1 MAQNTVDW
9 SDTIFDINKWEEI
22 GDTTESREI
31 MKVVYYIMSIILYII
46 SFKYLFENKNTEYSA
61 YIFLF
66 ILNSISPF
74 LWIEDFRRILNGLN
88 INPLKNPSKNL
99 LMTLKSFSMGI
110 SSILVFISFLLVIT
124 TNERIRKMK
133 MKMEGDDNNISDLDV
148 KFIDYK
154 EYKDKVIL
162 ITFVSIIVIMW
173 AMIGETFSSSNTMFS
188 SFNKDDFFTK
198 LPLAESGFIKII
210 KWLLDQPYAIIQNIE
225 QYIHNFSS
233 KIKLEPMVKMVAT
246 YCVTFIVTFF
256 GLFVRIPKRPEEIK
270 NKMDRFKVINMS
282 NVFTPVFYRRFEQ
295 YKHLSLFTWGTIISL
310 FIGWIFYLGRASI
323 IPLTSFRKKC
333 TIGGYCVLVACVFA
347 GLFGGGKKLGVQET
361 KVLVMSV
368 LAFMMAVLGT
378 PVVTGLLSIL
388 NKVSYGL
395 IARMYNGLL
404 SFNSI
409 KNLCNGL
416 ANSSIKNFVSNFISY
431 FKIDTTFGLSILSFI
446 AIFFGVMISSTTKI
460 VTNPLDRKLKTNK
473 IGRSTNTVTNT
484 DIRWIDHP
492 KSMRL
497 FMVVLVCMLISL
509 VLALSMNYKIFTHIY
524 TLIKSLLEMTVV
536 YIAPFGIIAIAIMNF
551 VFSKKNHDKILN
563 RIPTDT

>member
-133 MKMEGDDNNISDLDV
+133 MKMEGEGNNISDLDV

-198 LPLAESGFIKII
+198 LPLAESGFMKII

-310 FIGWIFYLGRASI
+310 FIGWILYYFRVYILSD
-323 IPLTSFRKKC
+323 LTGIWKNGA
-333 TIGGYCVLVACVFA
+333 IGIYGLLVVGVFA
-347 GLFGGGKKLGVQET
+347 GLFGGGAKKLGVQET

-395 IARMYNGLL
+395 IANL
-404 SFNSI
+404 FNSEN
-409 KNLCNGL
+409 K
-416 ANSSIKNFVSNFISY
+416 SIVNKSISTPTFI
-431 FKIDTTFGLSILSFI
+431 LSILSFI
-446 AIFFGVMISSTTKI
+446 AIFFGVMISSTTRI
-460 VTNPLDRKLKTNK
+460 VTKPLDRRTKQIK
-473 IGRSTNTVTNT
+473 NT

>member
-9 SDTIFDINKWEEI
+9 SNTIFDINKWEEI
-22 GDTTESREI
+22 GNTTESREI

-74 LWIEDFRRILNGLN
+74 LWIEDFRRILNGLS

-133 MKMEGDDNNISDLDV
+133 MKMEGDGNNISDLDV
-148 KFIDYK
+148 KFIDNK
-154 EYKDKVIL
+154 ERKDKVIL
-162 ITFVSIIVIMW
+162 ISFVSIIVIIWTML
-173 AMIGETFSSSNTMFS
+173 GETFSSSNTIFS
-188 SFNKDDFFTK
+188 SFNKDEFSRQ
-198 LPLAESGFIKII
+198 LPLGESGFVKII
-210 KWLLDQPYAIIQNIE
+210 RWLLDQPYAIIQNIE

-233 KIKLEPMVKMVAT
+233 KINLEPMIKMAVA
-246 YCVTFIVTFF
+246 YCVSFIITFF
-256 GLFVRIPKRPEEIK
+256 GLFVRIPKHSEEIK

-310 FIGWIFYLGRASI
+310 FIGWIFYLGRGYILSD
-323 IPLTSFRKKC
+323 LTGIWKNGA
-333 TIGGYCVLVACVFA
+333 IGIYGILVVGIFS
-347 GLFGGGKKLGVQET
+347 GIFGGGAKLGVQET

-368 LAFMMAVLGT
+368 LAFIVAIIGT

-388 NKVSYGL
+388 NKASYGF
-395 IARMYNGLL
+395 IANLFSSENKEIMNK
-404 SFNSI
+404 SI
-409 KNLCNGL
+409 
-416 ANSSIKNFVSNFISY
+416 STPTFI
-431 FKIDTTFGLSILSFI
+431 LSIISFC
-446 AIFFGVMISSTTKI
+446 AIFFGIMISSSKRNITYS
-460 VTNPLDRKLKTNK
+460 LDRKLKTNK
-473 IGRSTNTVTNT
+473 KGKPTNTVKNT
-484 DIRWIDHP
+484 DIRWVDHP
-492 KSMRL
+492 KSMKL
-497 FMVVLVCMLISL
+497 FVVVLICMLISL
-509 VLALSMNYKIFTHIY
+509 ILALSMNYKIFTHIY

-563 RIPTDT
+563 RIPTDTNLR

>member
-22 GDTTESREI
+22 GDTTESREV

-88 INPLKNPSKNL
+88 INPLKNPNKNL

-110 SSILVFISFLLVIT
+110 SSIFVFISFLLVIT

-133 MKMEGDDNNISDLDV
+133 MKMEGEGNNISDLDV

-162 ITFVSIIVIMW
+162 ISFVSIIVIIW

-188 SFNKDDFFTK
+188 SFNKDEFFEK
-198 LPLAESGFIKII
+198 IPLAESGFTKII

-233 KIKLEPMVKMVAT
+233 KIKLEPMIKMVAT

-282 NVFTPVFYRRFEQ
+282 NIFTPVFYRRFEQ

-310 FIGWIFYLGRASI
+310 FIGWFFYYWRASI
-323 IPLTSFRKKC
+323 LPLTSFWKNC
-333 TIGGYCVLVACVFA
+333 TIGIYGILVVGVFA
-347 GLFGGGKKLGVQET
+347 GLFGGGAKLGVQET

-378 PVVTGLLSIL
+378 PVVTGLFSIL

-395 IARMYNGLL
+395 IGLIWNKL
-404 SFNSI
+404 LTFGNSTD
-409 KNLCNGL
+409 
-416 ANSSIKNFVSNFISY
+416 NSTPS
-431 FKIDTTFGLSILSFI
+431 FGLSILSFI

-473 IGRSTNTVTNT
+473 IGRPTNTVTNT

-563 RIPTDT
+563 RIPTDTKLR

>member
-1 MAQNTVDW
+1 MSQNTVDW
-9 SDTIFDINKWEEI
+9 SNTIFDINKWEEI

-31 MKVVYYIMSIILYII
+31 MKVVYYIMGIILYII

-88 INPLKNPSKNL
+88 INPLKNPNKNL

-133 MKMEGDDNNISDLDV
+133 MKMEGEGNNISDLDV

-188 SFNKDDFFTK
+188 SFNKDEFFAK

-210 KWLLDQPYAIIQNIE
+210 KWLLDQPYAIIQKIE

-310 FIGWIFYLGRASI
+310 FIGWILYYCRVYI
-323 IPLTSFRKKC
+323 IPLTSFWKNC
-333 TIGGYCVLVACVFA
+333 TIGGYCLLVVGVFA
-347 GLFGGGKKLGVQET
+347 GLFGGESKKKLGVQET

-395 IARMYNGLL
+395 IERLYAG
-404 SFNSI
+404 FGSI
-409 KNLCNGL
+409 GIDKF
-416 ANSSIKNFVSNFISY
+416 ASIIPQFIKINVSKFINF

-473 IGRSTNTVTNT
+473 IGKPTNTVTNT

-497 FMVVLVCMLISL
+497 FIVVLVCMLISL

>member
-88 INPLKNPSKNL
+88 INPLKNPNKNL

-133 MKMEGDDNNISDLDV
+133 MKIEGDGNNISDLDV

-188 SFNKDDFFTK
+188 SFNKDEFFK
-198 LPLAESGFIKII
+198 NVPLAESGFIKII

-310 FIGWIFYLGRASI
+310 FIGWILYYFRVYILSDLTGNWKNGAIGFYGLLIVG
-323 IPLTSFRKKC
+323 
-333 TIGGYCVLVACVFA
+333 VFA
-347 GLFGGGKKLGVQET
+347 GLFCGGKKLGVQET

-395 IARMYNGLL
+395 IGLIWNKL
-404 SFNSI
+404 LTFGKSTDDS
-409 KNLCNGL
+409 
-416 ANSSIKNFVSNFISY
+416 
-431 FKIDTTFGLSILSFI
+431 TPTFGLSILSFI
-446 AIFFGVMISSTTKI
+446 AIFVGVMISSTKRI
-460 VTNPLDRKLKTNK
+460 VTNPWDRKLKPDKSGKATNRVK
-473 IGRSTNTVTNT
+473 NT

>member
-88 INPLKNPSKNL
+88 INPLKNPNKNL

-133 MKMEGDDNNISDLDV
+133 MKMEGDNNNISDLDV

-310 FIGWIFYLGRASI
+310 FIGWFFYNFLRVYILSD
-323 IPLTSFRKKC
+323 LTGNSKNGA
-333 TIGGYCVLVACVFA
+333 IGFYGLLVVGVFA

-388 NKVSYGL
+388 NKVGYGL
-395 IARMYNGLL
+395 IANIINL
-404 SFNSI
+404 SDKSI
-409 KNLCNGL
+409 
-416 ANSSIKNFVSNFISY
+416 STPTFVA
-431 FKIDTTFGLSILSFI
+431 SILSFI
-446 AIFFGVMISSTTKI
+446 AIFFGVMISSTTRI
-460 VTNPLDRKLKTNK
+460 VTKPLDRRTKQIK
-473 IGRSTNTVTNT
+473 NT

>member
-9 SDTIFDINKWEEI
+9 SNTIFDINKWEEI

-188 SFNKDDFFTK
+188 SFNKDEFFTK

-310 FIGWIFYLGRASI
+310 FIGWILYYFRVYILSDLTGNWKNRAIGFYGL
-323 IPLTSFRKKC
+323 
-333 TIGGYCVLVACVFA
+333 LVVGVFA
-347 GLFGGGKKLGVQET
+347 GLFGGEAKLKLGVQET

-388 NKVSYGL
+388 NKASDGL
-395 IARMYNGLL
+395 IETLYNGFADLFKL
-404 SFNSI
+404 
-409 KNLCNGL
+409 
-416 ANSSIKNFVSNFISY
+416 NF
-431 FKIDTTFGLSILSFI
+431 KDTTFGLSILSFI

-473 IGRSTNTVTNT
+473 IGRPTNTVTNT

>member
-88 INPLKNPSKNL
+88 INPLNNPSKNL

-310 FIGWIFYLGRASI
+310 FIGWILYYFRVYILSD
-323 IPLTSFRKKC
+323 LTGNSKNGA
-333 TIGGYCVLVACVFA
+333 IGIYGLLVVGVFA
-347 GLFGGGKKLGVQET
+347 GLFGGEAKLKLGVQET

-388 NKVSYGL
+388 NKVGYGL
-395 IARMYNGLL
+395 IANMISL
-404 SFNSI
+404 SDKSI
-409 KNLCNGL
+409 
-416 ANSSIKNFVSNFISY
+416 STPTFVA
-431 FKIDTTFGLSILSFI
+431 SILSFI
-446 AIFFGVMISSTTKI
+446 AIFVGVMISSTTK
-460 VTNPLDRKLKTNK
+460 
-473 IGRSTNTVTNT
+473 
-484 DIRWIDHP
+484 WIDHP
-492 KSMRL
+492 KSIRL
-497 FMVVLVCMLISL
+497 FIVVLVCMLISL

>member
-88 INPLKNPSKNL
+88 INPLNNPSKNL

-310 FIGWIFYLGRASI
+310 FIGWFFYLWRASI
-323 IPLTSFRKKC
+323 LPLTSFWKNC
-333 TIGGYCVLVACVFA
+333 TIGFYCFLVVGVFA

-395 IARMYNGLL
+395 IANMYNNIATWL
-404 SFNSI
+404 NSNNAKI
-409 KNLCNGL
+409 GK
-416 ANSSIKNFVSNFISY
+416 SISTPTFVA
-431 FKIDTTFGLSILSFI
+431 SILSFI
-446 AIFFGVMISSTTKI
+446 AIFVGVMISSTTK
-460 VTNPLDRKLKTNK
+460 
-473 IGRSTNTVTNT
+473 
-484 DIRWIDHP
+484 WIDHP
-492 KSMRL
+492 KSIRL
-497 FMVVLVCMLISL
+497 FIVVLVCMLISL

-551 VFSKKNHDKILN
+551 VFSKMNHDKILN

>member
-1 MAQNTVDW
+1 MAENTVDW
-9 SDTIFDINKWEEI
+9 SNTIFDINKWEEI
-22 GDTTESREI
+22 GDTTESRDI

-74 LWIEDFRRILNGLN
+74 LWIEDFRRILNGLS

-133 MKMEGDDNNISDLDV
+133 MKTEGDGNNISDLDV
-148 KFIDYK
+148 KFIDNK

-162 ITFVSIIVIMW
+162 ITFVSIIVIIW
-173 AMIGETFSSSNTMFS
+173 AMLGETFSSSNTILS
-188 SFNKDDFFTK
+188 SFDKDEFFRQ
-198 LPLAESGFIKII
+198 LPLGESGFVKII
-210 KWLLDQPYAIIQNIE
+210 RWLLDQPYAIVQNIE
-225 QYIHNFSS
+225 QYIHIFSS

-310 FIGWIFYLGRASI
+310 FIGWILYYCRVYILSDLTGKWKNGAIGFYGM
-323 IPLTSFRKKC
+323 
-333 TIGGYCVLVACVFA
+333 LVVGVFA
-347 GLFGGGKKLGVQET
+347 GLFGGGAKLGVQET

-368 LAFMMAVLGT
+368 LAFIMAVLGT

-395 IARMYNGLL
+395 IANL
-404 SFNSI
+404 FNSENKLI
-409 KNLCNGL
+409 VNK
-416 ANSSIKNFVSNFISY
+416 SISTPTFI
-431 FKIDTTFGLSILSFI
+431 LSIISFV
-446 AIFFGVMISSTTKI
+446 AIFFGVMLSSTTSI
-460 VTNPLDRKLKTNK
+460 GTDPLDRKSKTNK
-473 IGRSTNTVTNT
+473 KGKPTNT
-484 DIRWIDHP
+484 RWVDQP
-492 KSMRL
+492 KSMKL
-497 FMVVLVCMLISL
+497 FVVVLICMLISL

-536 YIAPFGIIAIAIMNF
+536 YVAPFGIIAIAIMNF

-563 RIPTDT
+563 RIPTDTNLR

>member
-22 GDTTESREI
+22 GDTTESREV

-88 INPLKNPSKNL
+88 INPLKNPNKNL

-110 SSILVFISFLLVIT
+110 SSIFVFISFLLVIT

-133 MKMEGDDNNISDLDV
+133 MKMEGEGNNISDLDV

-162 ITFVSIIVIMW
+162 ISFVSIIVIIW

-188 SFNKDDFFTK
+188 SFNKDEFLEK
-198 LPLAESGFIKII
+198 IPLAESGFTKII

-233 KIKLEPMVKMVAT
+233 KIKLEPMIKMVAT

-310 FIGWIFYLGRASI
+310 FIGWFFYYF
-323 IPLTSFRKKC
+323 FRVFILSDLSSKWKNGA
-333 TIGGYCVLVACVFA
+333 IGIYGLLVVGVFA
-347 GLFGGGKKLGVQET
+347 GLFGGGAKLGVQET

-395 IARMYNGLL
+395 IANIYN
-404 SFNSI
+404 
-409 KNLCNGL
+409 NLAAC
-416 ANSSIKNFVSNFISY
+416 ISKKSTTIATY
-431 FKIDTTFGLSILSFI
+431 TPTPTFKLSIISFI
-446 AIFFGVMISSTTKI
+446 GIFFGVMISSTTKI

-473 IGRSTNTVTNT
+473 IGRPTNTVTNT

>member
-22 GDTTESREI
+22 GDTTESREV

-88 INPLKNPSKNL
+88 INPLKNPNKNL

-110 SSILVFISFLLVIT
+110 SSIFVFISFLLVIT

-133 MKMEGDDNNISDLDV
+133 MKMEGEGNNISDLDV

-162 ITFVSIIVIMW
+162 ISFVSIIVIIW

-188 SFNKDDFFTK
+188 SFDKDTFFK
-198 LPLAESGFIKII
+198 ELPLAESGFTKII

-233 KIKLEPMVKMVAT
+233 KIKLEPMIKMVAT

-310 FIGWIFYLGRASI
+310 FIGWFFYYWRASI
-323 IPLTSFRKKC
+323 LPLTSFWKNC
-333 TIGGYCVLVACVFA
+333 TIGFYGMLVVGVFA
-347 GLFGGGKKLGVQET
+347 GLFGGGAKLGVQET

-395 IARMYNGLL
+395 IANIYNRENKTNVNK
-404 SFNSI
+404 SWSTPT
-409 KNLCNGL
+409 
-416 ANSSIKNFVSNFISY
+416 FV
-431 FKIDTTFGLSILSFI
+431 LSILSFI

-460 VTNPLDRKLKTNK
+460 VTNPLDRRTKQ
-473 IGRSTNTVTNT
+473 ITNT
-484 DIRWIDHP
+484 DIRWVDHP

-497 FMVVLVCMLISL
+497 FNVVLVCMLISL
-509 VLALSMNYKIFTHIY
+509 LLALSMNYKIFTHIY

-563 RIPTDT
+563 RIPTDTKLR

>member
-22 GDTTESREI
+22 GDTTESREV

-88 INPLKNPSKNL
+88 INPLKNPNKNL

-110 SSILVFISFLLVIT
+110 SSIFVFISFLLVIT

-133 MKMEGDDNNISDLDV
+133 MKMEGEGNNISDLDV

-162 ITFVSIIVIMW
+162 ITFVSIIVIIW
-173 AMIGETFSSSNTMFS
+173 AMLGETFSSSNTMFS
-188 SFNKDDFFTK
+188 SFNKDEFFEEI
-198 LPLAESGFIKII
+198 PLAESGFTKII

-233 KIKLEPMVKMVAT
+233 KIKLEPMIKMVAT

-282 NVFTPVFYRRFEQ
+282 NVFTPVFYRQYNQ

-310 FIGWIFYLGRASI
+310 FIGWFFYYIRVFILSD
-323 IPLTSFRKKC
+323 LTNYWKSGA
-333 TIGGYCVLVACVFA
+333 IGIYGILVVGVFA
-347 GLFGGGKKLGVQET
+347 GLFGVGAKLEVQET

-378 PVVTGLLSIL
+378 PVVTGLFSIL

-395 IARMYNGLL
+395 IANIYNRK
-404 SFNSI
+404 NKTNVNKSI
-409 KNLCNGL
+409 
-416 ANSSIKNFVSNFISY
+416 STPT
-431 FKIDTTFGLSILSFI
+431 FKLSIISFI
-446 AIFFGVMISSTTKI
+446 GIFFGVMISSTTKI

-473 IGRSTNTVTNT
+473 IGRPTNTVTNT
-484 DIRWIDHP
+484 DIRWVDHP

-497 FMVVLVCMLISL
+497 FNVVLVCMLISL

-563 RIPTDT
+563 RIPTDTKLR